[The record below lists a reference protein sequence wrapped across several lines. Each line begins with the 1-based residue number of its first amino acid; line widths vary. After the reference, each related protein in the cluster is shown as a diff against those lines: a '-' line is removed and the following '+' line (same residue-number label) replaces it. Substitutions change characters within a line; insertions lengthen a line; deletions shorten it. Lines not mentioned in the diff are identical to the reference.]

1 MDCERWHQYKL
12 DGQFEL
18 SHEGPW
24 LHNNEK
30 VCERV
35 KLYDFKWS
43 ALREATRSFL
53 FIYLNM
59 VVYIVLLN

>member
-1 MDCERWHQYKL
+1 L

-35 KLYDFKWS
+35 KLFDFKWS
-43 ALREATRSFL
+43 ALREETCSFL
-53 FIYLNM
+53 FIYLKTN
-59 VVYIVLLN
+59 VYNVLLN